1 MCSDSIQDALCVV
14 KEIAHGL
21 RREIRRKTTALSICR
36 WYDNS
41 HALKNEASFKTLS
54 RHHGQ
59 PQVI

>member
-1 MCSDSIQDALCVV
+1 MWSDALRVV

-21 RREIRRKTTALSICR
+21 KREMRRKTTALSICR

-41 HALKNEASFKTLS
+41 HALKNEASVKTLS
-54 RHHGQ
+54 RHHDL